1 MNEITK
7 TPHDF
12 VGYEY
17 KELTAPDDRFSLYLD
32 GYENFGWTP
41 DQNTPQRRQSG
52 MVTVTLKRDRRI
64 INKAELTRLQRN
76 FDACAKEIEALERSR
91 TTGPLILA
99 LTVGLIGTAFM
110 AASVFAV
117 TAQPPHV
124 IACIL
129 LAIPAFAGWIAP
141 VFLYR
146 SQVRKKSAQ
155 LTPLIEEKMEEIY
168 RLCERGH
175 QLLPLYPGY
184 GGGL

>member
-17 KELTAPDDRFSLYLD
+17 KELTAPGEKFSLYLD
-32 GYENFGWTP
+32 GYENFGWEI
-41 DQNTPQRRQSG
+41 DKNAPQRRQNG
-52 MVTVTLKRDRRI
+52 MITVTLKRDRRI

-76 FDACAKEIEALERSR
+76 FDACAKEIEALECSK
-91 TTGPLILA
+91 TTGPLMLA

-117 TAQPPHV
+117 AAQPPHV

-129 LAIPAFAGWIAP
+129 FAIPAFAGWIAP
-141 VFLYR
+141 FFLYR
-146 SQVRKKSAQ
+146 SCLRRKIARID
-155 LTPLIEEKMEEIY
+155 PLIEEKLEEAY
-168 RLCERGH
+168 HLCERGH
-175 QLLPLYPGY
+175 QLLPQ
-184 GGGL
+184 

>member
-1 MNEITK
+1 MNKITK

-17 KELTAPDDRFSLYLD
+17 KELTVSGDKFSLYLD
-32 GYENFGWTP
+32 CYENFGWEVDKNMP
-41 DQNTPQRRQSG
+41 RRKQNG
-52 MVTVTLKRDRRI
+52 MITVSLKRDRRI
-64 INKAELTRLQRN
+64 VNKAELTRLQRN
-76 FDACAKEIEALERSR
+76 FDACVKEIAALERAK

-124 IACIL
+124 AACIL
-129 LAIPAFAGWIAP
+129 FAVPAFAGWIMP

-146 SQVRKKSAQ
+146 SQVRKKNAQ
-155 LTPLIEEKMEEIY
+155 LNPLIEEKTEEIY

-175 QLLPLYPGY
+175 QLLPK
-184 GGGL
+184 